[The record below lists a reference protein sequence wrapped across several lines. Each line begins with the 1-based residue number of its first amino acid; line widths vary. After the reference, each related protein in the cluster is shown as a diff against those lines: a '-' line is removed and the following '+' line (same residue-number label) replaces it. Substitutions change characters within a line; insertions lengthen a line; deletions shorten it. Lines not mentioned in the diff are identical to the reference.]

1 MKLPLALFSLSS
13 MLSSFLLFI
22 KNKSNSMNYFLYSK
36 NVNKKQFITSDAAL
50 SELGLFIF
58 FFSHKT
64 FSFGFFFLCGQR
76 KAMKFFSVYF
86 SCFIRFR
93 CGVWGCS
100 NSIFSSTFVC
110 LSQKLEIWFL
120 EKFYA
125 VFISFSWFLSSLL
138 KMNPLL
144 PIPNFEALILN
155 LCLS

>member
-58 FFSHKT
+58 FSLNET
-64 FSFGFFFLCGQR
+64 FSFGFFFLYGQHE
-76 KAMKFFSVYF
+76 AMKFFSVYF
-86 SCFIRFR
+86 LCFIRFR

-100 NSIFSSTFVC
+100 NRIFSSSFVC
-110 LSQKLEIWFL
+110 PYE
-120 EKFYA
+120 A
-125 VFISFSWFLSSLL
+125 VFDGFCFEGLL
-138 KMNPLL
+138 KMNPLQ
-144 PIPNFEALILN
+144 PIPSFEALILN